1 MSVSSTASSITV
13 SAFGEDMPLEQAI
26 DQVYKDL
33 QGALN
38 FSHASTR
45 ELSMEAEREGDF
57 KDVMN
62 HAFEIQD
69 YIDDMLALFKELKV
83 VVKQVVGKPKTE
95 DEKAW
100 LKSRKDEIKR
110 KKEQEKAIERADR
123 EKAKAEKQ
131 AQRDRGDALNQFMS
145 QAQI

>member
-100 LKSRKDEIKR
+100 LKSRKEEIKR